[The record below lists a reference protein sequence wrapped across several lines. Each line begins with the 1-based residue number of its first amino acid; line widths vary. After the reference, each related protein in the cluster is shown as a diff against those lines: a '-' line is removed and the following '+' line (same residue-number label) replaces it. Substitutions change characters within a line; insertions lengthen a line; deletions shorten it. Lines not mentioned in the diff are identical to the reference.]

1 MGSEYE
7 RHFTTCQSEESPVTT
22 PAGTA
27 CSRQVWDVT
36 LSTTPD
42 TYLQH
47 SQGHGESEQLTSSPK
62 GPDCGWT
69 QAARFPKPSPPHQ
82 PASARG
88 RSQHGTQML
97 GETWEGSAPGS
108 HLSPQPLLTQ
118 QPPGPHTQALSQ
130 AQRERGRQ
138 QGSS

>member
-1 MGSEYE
+1 M
-7 RHFTTCQSEESPVTT
+7 
-22 PAGTA
+22 
-27 CSRQVWDVT
+27 T

-82 PASARG
+82 AVSTRG
-88 RSQHGTQML
+88 RSQHGAQML

-108 HLSPQPLLTQ
+108 RLSPQPLLAQ

-130 AQRERGRQ
+130 GPVSRLRGKVGESRAAAE
-138 QGSS
+138 GSMGLGKCSRGKAWEETRTG